1 MRLSRF
7 EEWAIAWDPMN
18 NTTSLQKT
26 LGLSLIIGIILL
38 WLLGVATAGLI
49 AQHEM
54 NEMFDSALEETAQ
67 RILPLAVSE
76 ILSRESDTGP
86 QRTPLLKDHDEYL
99 TYLVRRPSGK
109 LLLQS
114 HAVDPSIF
122 GAQPREGFFATTTHR
137 FYGASAVSGTIYIE
151 VAEPL
156 AHRRKAVRETI
167 LALLTPLLLLIPVSL
182 LGVWWL
188 IRRSLRR
195 VIVLQQLIEARHG
208 GDLSAVKVEQLP
220 QEFAPLLN
228 AVNHLLA
235 RLRRALEAER
245 SFTANSAHELRTP
258 LATALAKLQRLQ
270 AKTQDMQIKAQVK
283 EVELSLRT
291 LSRLSEKLLE
301 LAKAEGGSALAENP
315 HDLLPIL
322 QMIAS
327 DYQYK
332 APGRLQLALP
342 EQAVMSLLDPDVFA
356 ILIRNLIE
364 NALKHGATDQPVKI
378 SLTEKGVLRVVNGGE
393 IVPLEQLALL
403 RQRFVR
409 ADSKSLGSGIGLA
422 IVDAI
427 VTGAGIKLNLRSPAS
442 GQSDGFEAELNIVV
456 ARTDG

>member
-1 MRLSRF
+1 
-7 EEWAIAWDPMN
+7 MN

-54 NEMFDSALEETAQ
+54 NEVFDSALEETAQ
-67 RILPLAVSE
+67 RILPLAVTD
-76 ILSRESDTGP
+76 ILSRESDMGP
-86 QRTPLLKDHDEYL
+86 QRAPTLKAHDEYL
-99 TYLVRRPSGK
+99 TYLVRKPSGE

-114 HAVDPSIF
+114 HDVDLDVF
-122 GAQPREGFFATTTHR
+122 GAQPREGFFETASHR
-137 FYGASAVSGTIYIE
+137 FYGAAAVRNTIYIE

-156 AHRRKAVRETI
+156 AHRRAAVLNTT
-167 LALLTPLLLLIPVSL
+167 LALLKPLLLLIPVSL
-182 LGVWWL
+182 FGIWWL

-195 VIVLQQLIEARHG
+195 VVVLQQLIEARDS
-208 GDLSAVKVEQLP
+208 GDLSMVKIEQLP
-220 QEFAPLLN
+220 REFEPLVS
-228 AVNHLLA
+228 AVNHLLE

-270 AKTQDMQIKAQVK
+270 AKTQDVQVIAQV
-283 EVELSLRT
+283 EEIDVSLRT

-301 LAKAEGGSALAENP
+301 LAKAEGGSALAENQN
-315 HDLLPIL
+315 DLVPIL

-327 DYQYK
+327 DYEYK
-332 APGRLQLALP
+332 APGRLQLDVPRAK
-342 EQAVMSLLDPDVFA
+342 VMSLLDPDAFA

-364 NALKHGATDQPVKI
+364 NALKHGATDQPVNV
-378 SLTEKGVLRVVNGGE
+378 SLTDKGMLRVINAGP
-393 IVPLEQLALL
+393 IVAAEQLVLL

-409 ADSKSLGSGIGLA
+409 SDSKSLGSGIGLA

-427 VTGAGIKLNLRSPAS
+427 VSGAGIELNLRSPAS
-442 GQSDGFEAELNIVV
+442 GQSDGFEAALNIVV
-456 ARTDG
+456 ARADGGS

>member
-1 MRLSRF
+1 
-7 EEWAIAWDPMN
+7 MN

-26 LGLSLIIGIILL
+26 LGLSLTIGMTLL
-38 WLLGVATAGLI
+38 WLLGVAAAGWV

-54 NEMFDSALEETAQ
+54 NEVFDSALEETAQ

-86 QRTPLLKDHDEYL
+86 QRTPLLKEHDEYL
-99 TYLVRRPSGK
+99 TYVVRKPSGK

-122 GAQPREGFFATTTHR
+122 GPQPREGFFATTTHR
-137 FYGASAVSGTIYIE
+137 FYGTSAVSDTIYIE

-156 AHRRKAVRETI
+156 AHRHKAVLETI
-167 LALLTPLLLLIPVSL
+167 LALLTPLLLLVPVSL
-182 LGVWWL
+182 FGVWWL

-270 AKTQDMQIKAQVK
+270 AKTQDMQIKAQIE
-283 EVELSLRT
+283 EVEVSLRT

-315 HDLLPIL
+315 HDLLPVV

-393 IVPLEQLALL
+393 IIPPQQLALL

-409 ADSKSLGSGIGLA
+409 ADNKNLGSGIGLA

-442 GQSDGFEAELNIVV
+442 GQSDGFEAELNSVV